1 MHTFWASSVCSCSVP
16 WSSPPTSP
24 SVDAA
29 QTASPWIQTHLW
41 TDTITFMCRCKYI
54 HVKLQAHCCTF
65 VLGYKHIHGH
75 IQSLVYRQKHI
86 PVKIQAQSY
95 IKDFSLDT
103 SISMYQ
109 YKHIHIHPS
118 MDKLDSHTN
127 KKTVTY
133 KYKHIYIH
141 SSESCTDTSTF
152 MYKQKHIHKYQHIHV
167 QASPWIQTSTF
178 HVLRPSFKFYKNRQ
192 NLRPHQNICLW
203 PQNCSDS
210 DLSCSELDLT
220 TGRLT
225 HRYCFSSSAKWS
237 LLFKAFVRRS
247 WFWFRSCWICSSS
260 VWFSFSRRSFTWYM
274 VCKIKPAPVTPQ
286 KCLNSR

>member
-1 MHTFWASSVCSCSVP
+1 MSGMHTFWASSVCSCSVP

-75 IQSLVYRQKHI
+75 IQSLMYRQKHI
-86 PVKIQAQSY
+86 PVKIQAHSY

-127 KKTVTY
+127 KKTQLRTNTSTF
-133 KYKHIYIH
+133 IYTLLSHVQIQAR
-141 SSESCTDTSTF
+141 SCINKSIFINTSTF
-152 MYKQKHIHKYQHIHV
+152 MSRLLLEYKQAHFM
-167 QASPWIQTSTF
+167 S
-178 HVLRPSFKFYKNRQ
+178 
-192 NLRPHQNICLW
+192 
-203 PQNCSDS
+203 
-210 DLSCSELDLT
+210 
-220 TGRLT
+220 
-225 HRYCFSSSAKWS
+225 
-237 LLFKAFVRRS
+237 
-247 WFWFRSCWICSSS
+247 
-260 VWFSFSRRSFTWYM
+260 
-274 VCKIKPAPVTPQ
+274 
-286 KCLNSR
+286 